1 VGPVAGSRRRGR
13 LPGSSESG
21 AVCRLSAADGR
32 GGLGTGR
39 TVRMFLSRGRK
50 VSHRIIDGGETADQT
65 HERRSENEGV
75 LSNKDQ
81 LAWRCLRRGDEVHE
95 GRRCVGKASG
105 THQKSHFA
113 SGRGRGGSGESQEN
127 RYGYDGACLHAKA
140 LKDPSTSREVQWK
153 ISIDH

>member
-1 VGPVAGSRRRGR
+1 VRPVAGSRRRGR

-21 AVCRLSAADGR
+21 AVWRLSAADRR
-32 GGLGTGR
+32 GDSGTGR
-39 TVRMFLSRGRK
+39 TVLILLPRGRK
-50 VSHRIIDGGETADQT
+50 VSRRIIDGGETADQT
-65 HERRSENEGV
+65 HERRSESEGL
-75 LSNKDQ
+75 LSNEDQ

-127 RYGYDGACLHAKA
+127 RYGHDGACLHAKA
-140 LKDPSTSREVQWK
+140 LKDPSTPREVQWK
-153 ISIDH
+153 ISIDC